1 MSEKPSKRMG
11 RPPKQIDK
19 EQFEKLCLLQCTEEE
34 IAGWFDCSVD
44 TIERWVKRE
53 YAATFAEIYAKYKE
67 KGRISIRRAQFKLMQ
82 TSAPVAIWM
91 GKQYLG
97 QREPSQNLSLDGVDG
112 EGVKV
117 NITIA
122 DCSKGGEV
130 ND

>member
-1 MSEKPSKRMG
+1 MPDKEKKKMG

-19 EQFEKLCLLQCTEEE
+19 TEFEKLCLLQCTEEE

-53 YAATFAEIYAKYKE
+53 YSATFAEIYAKYKE
-67 KGRISIRRAQFKLMQ
+67 KGRISIRRAQYKLMQ
-82 TSAPVAIWM
+82 TSAPVVIWL

-97 QREPSQNLSLDGVDG
+97 QREPSRNLSLDSADG

>member
-1 MSEKPSKRMG
+1 M
-11 RPPKQIDK
+11 
-19 EQFEKLCLLQCTEEE
+19 
-34 IAGWFDCSVD
+34 
-44 TIERWVKRE
+44 
-53 YAATFAEIYAKYKE
+53 
-67 KGRISIRRAQFKLMQ
+67 
-82 TSAPVAIWM
+82 IWL

-97 QREPSQNLSLDGVDG
+97 QREPSRNLSLDSADG